1 LEGYE
6 MVMGCNWLHTL
17 GPIVWDFSRLS
28 MAFWWLDHRVKW
40 TGLGASHPQAF
51 ALSPDNHMQLL
62 LAEFPDVFAEPTDL
76 PPPRP
81 FDHCIHLLPSM
92 PPVAVRPYK
101 YPQPLKDE
109 IERQCDDMLCQGII
123 RPNTSLFSALVLLIH
138 KKDHTW

>member
-1 LEGYE
+1 

-76 PPPRP
+76 PPP
-81 FDHCIHLLPSM
+81 
-92 PPVAVRPYK
+92 
-101 YPQPLKDE
+101 
-109 IERQCDDMLCQGII
+109 
-123 RPNTSLFSALVLLIH
+123 
-138 KKDHTW
+138 